1 MSHYLQHTIYI
12 TAKHHKITTLTDLF
26 GRNTMWTKAQTWV
39 TRFYI
44 FCKFQQFSFVV
55 PIIFRQLKCV
65 DSDLQNWWT
74 VEVSNLA
81 ATWSRPNLTQSQQVE
96 EMVLKGVN
104 TKFRNSKHQDSW
116 ILRLYCTTS
125 VETSVPFSCWHH
137 LTKMVVWKQFLAD
150 KKH

>member
-1 MSHYLQHTIYI
+1 
-12 TAKHHKITTLTDLF
+12 
-26 GRNTMWTKAQTWV
+26 MWTKAQTWV

-96 EMVLKGVN
+96 EMVLKRVT
-104 TKFRNSKHQDSW
+104 TKVWISKHQDLW
-116 ILRLYCTTS
+116 FLRLYCTTS
-125 VETSVPFSCWHH
+125 GVTSVLFHVTPFNEDGCVETISSRQKTLIQVTI
-137 LTKMVVWKQFLAD
+137 LTTITPNHRQVQEG
-150 KKH
+150 